1 MADSIKGRISK
12 NFKNQKV
19 VEKVERKVISLADIQ
34 DDFNN
39 GR

>member
-1 MADSIKGRISK
+1 MADSIKDRISK

-19 VEKVERKVISLADIQ
+19 VEKVERKVISLAHIQ
-34 DDFNN
+34 DDFSN